1 MATLVSLCTLILFTY
16 LLPLVQSQQG
26 FISIDCGCNESY
38 EDGTTTI
45 EYKTDDQYISTGE
58 THHVS
63 PEYNPDWRALQTL
76 RSFPTGVRNC
86 YDIDISSGSGK
97 GKGGKY
103 LISADFYY
111 GNYDGLNSAP
121 EFDLYVGVNLWG
133 VVETSDNHTVFD
145 LIMVARMETVS
156 VCVVNTE
163 KGTPYISAI
172 ELRPLSDALYPAAT
186 VNTSLTLQG
195 RSNFASAT
203 EDVIRYPK
211 DKYDRRWWQVRGK
224 ASLPQLDT
232 RSTIKGNSG
241 YDVPS
246 VVMDT
251 ADSGDM
257 YNLWTNVFKNPILGY
272 HVYLHFM
279 EIQILNA
286 SQSRLIDIYFNNKIF
301 MTGFQ
306 PKYLQVDTLFNA
318 DPLSDIPNAFY
329 NLSASIGSTLPP
341 LLNAAE
347 VYAAVNWVI
356 NATTFGQDVDAI
368 QQIKRAYGIK
378 RNWMGDP
385 CLLNAYSWEGLAC
398 SNDNLP
404 RIISL
409 NLSSSGLNGNISA
422 SFADLKLIQT
432 LDLSGNNLVG
442 NIPDFLA
449 QLSSLTLLNL
459 DNNSLSGSIPL
470 PLRQRQS
477 LILSVIGNP
486 ELCKSES
493 FQKRSKHIWIIVVV
507 AVVIATTLLFLVTW
521 KLLCLRR
528 KQKGLTEVSGPIH
541 QGEHVNCFGVDFST
555 SLRKNTD
562 SAFKFNY
569 TTSVD
574 GSTRKGEIR
583 DGSFRLDNWGF
594 TDVDVVTMTNNFEKE
609 IGKGGFGTV
618 YLGEKSDGT
627 QVAVKRLKEMS
638 GGSRM
643 FLNEAKLLMK
653 VRHKNIVPFIGYCN
667 GVHKCLIY
675 MYMSGGNLRNYLS
688 DSNGAKDWLPRLK
701 ISLSVAKG
709 LEYMHNGCE
718 PVIVHRDIKP
728 ENILLNEK
736 LEAKLADFGLGKMF
750 PEENV
755 TQAESSIKGTLGYLD
770 PEYFECSIYREG
782 SDVYSFGVVLLQ
794 LITGKPVHFVE
805 ASKVMHIT
813 EWVDKKSEMSDIIDP
828 RLELS
833 YHKMSLEKAIGL
845 AKKCT
850 LIKSSSRPTMAH
862 VLSELTVC
870 WEIEKAEACIRAQD
884 SAAGFTS
891 SSTGYSLGSTQ
902 SDDDRFMRG
911 SS

>member
-1 MATLVSLCTLILFTY
+1 MCVY
-16 LLPLVQSQQG
+16 VG

-38 EDGTTTI
+38 VDGTTTI
-45 EYKTDDQYISTGE
+45 EYKSDDQYISTGE
-58 THHVS
+58 SHNIS
-63 PEYNPDWRALQTL
+63 PDEDNQDSWRALRTL

-86 YDIDISSGSGK
+86 YDIDIDISSGSGK

-103 LISADFYY
+103 LIRAVFYY
-111 GNYDGLNSAP
+111 GNYDSLNSAP
-121 EFDLYVGVNLWG
+121 EFDLYVGVNLWA
-133 VVETSDNHTVFD
+133 VVQTSDNATVFE
-145 LIMVARMETVS
+145 LIMVARMKTVS
-156 VCVVNTE
+156 VCLVNTG
-163 KGTPYISAI
+163 KGTPYISTI

-186 VNTSLTLQG
+186 VNTSLTFQG
-195 RSNFASAT
+195 RVNFASAT
-203 EDVIRYPK
+203 PDVIRYPK
-211 DKYDRRWWQVRGK
+211 DKYDRRWFPISGE
-224 ASLPQLDT
+224 ASLPPLDT
-232 RSTIKGNSG
+232 RLTIEGNSG

-251 ADSGDM
+251 ANSGDM
-257 YNLWTNVFKNPILGY
+257 YDLWTNVFKNPILGY
-272 HVYLHFM
+272 YVYLHFM

-306 PKYLQVDTLFNA
+306 PKYLYTDTIFNNE
-318 DPLSDIPNAFY
+318 PLSEFPNAFY
-329 NLSASIGSTLPP
+329 NLSTSIDSTLPP

-347 VYAAVNWVI
+347 LYAAVNWAI
-356 NATTFGQDVDAI
+356 DASTFGQDVDAI
-368 QQIKRAYGIK
+368 QQIKWAYGIK

-385 CLLNAYSWEGLAC
+385 CLPHAYSWEGLAC

-409 NLSSSGLNGNISA
+409 NLSSSGLNGKIST

-432 LDLSGNNLVG
+432 LDLSSNNLVG

-459 DNNSLSGSIPL
+459 DNHHLSGSIPL
-470 PLRQRQS
+470 PLLQRQS
-477 LILSVIGNP
+477 L
-486 ELCKSES
+486 
-493 FQKRSKHIWIIVVV
+493 
-507 AVVIATTLLFLVTW
+507 TL
-521 KLLCLRR
+521 
-528 KQKGLTEVSGPIH
+528 
-541 QGEHVNCFGVDFST
+541 
-555 SLRKNTD
+555 
-562 SAFKFNY
+562 
-569 TTSVD
+569 
-574 GSTRKGEIR
+574 RKGETR
-583 DGSFRLDNWGF
+583 DGSFHLDNWEF
-594 TDVDVVTMTNNFEKE
+594 ADADVVTMTNNFMKE

-638 GGSRM
+638 RGSRM

-653 VRHKNIVPFIGYCN
+653 VRHKNIVPFVGYCN

-675 MYMSGGNLRNYLS
+675 RYMSGGNLRDYLS
-688 DSNGAKDWLPRLK
+688 DSNGAKDWLLRLK

-718 PVIVHRDIKP
+718 PIIVHRDIKP

-736 LEAKLADFGLGKMF
+736 LEAKIADFGLGKMF

-755 TQAESSIKGTLGYLD
+755 TQVESSVKGTLGYLD
-770 PEYFECSIYREG
+770 PDDKYDRSEFTYFA
-782 SDVYSFGVVLLQ
+782 
-794 LITGKPVHFVE
+794 GKPVHFME
-805 ASKVMHIT
+805 ALKVMHIT
-813 EWVDKKSEMSDIIDP
+813 DWVEKKLEMSDIVDP

-833 YHKMSLEKAIGL
+833 YHKMSLEKAIDL

-850 LIKSSSRPTMAH
+850 LIKSSSRPTMGH

-870 WEIEKAEACIRAQD
+870 WEIEKAQARIRAQD
-884 SAAGFTS
+884 SAAGYMS
-891 SSTGYSLGSTQ
+891 SSTSYSLGSTQ
-902 SDDDRFMRG
+902 SDNKFMRG

>member
-1 MATLVSLCTLILFTY
+1 MVE
-16 LLPLVQSQQG
+16 G
-26 FISIDCGCNESY
+26 M
-38 EDGTTTI
+38 DGD
-45 EYKTDDQYISTGE
+45 ETGAA
-58 THHVS
+58 
-63 PEYNPDWRALQTL
+63 DRA
-76 RSFPTGVRNC
+76 
-86 YDIDISSGSGK
+86 
-97 GKGGKY
+97 
-103 LISADFYY
+103 
-111 GNYDGLNSAP
+111 
-121 EFDLYVGVNLWG
+121 
-133 VVETSDNHTVFD
+133 
-145 LIMVARMETVS
+145 ARA
-156 VCVVNTE
+156 
-163 KGTPYISAI
+163 G
-172 ELRPLSDALYPAAT
+172 
-186 VNTSLTLQG
+186 
-195 RSNFASAT
+195 
-203 EDVIRYPK
+203 YPK
-211 DKYDRRWWQVRGK
+211 DKYDRRWWPVQGK

-257 YNLWTNVFKNPILGY
+257 YSLWNNVFKNPILGY

-306 PKYLQVDTLFNA
+306 PKYLYTDTISNN
-318 DPLSDIPNAFY
+318 DPLSEFPNAFY

-356 NATTFGQDVDAI
+356 NASTFGQDVDAI

-449 QLSSLTLLNL
+449 QLSSLTLL
-459 DNNSLSGSIPL
+459 
-470 PLRQRQS
+470 
-477 LILSVIGNP
+477 
-486 ELCKSES
+486 
-493 FQKRSKHIWIIVVV
+493 
-507 AVVIATTLLFLVTW
+507 
-521 KLLCLRR
+521 
-528 KQKGLTEVSGPIH
+528 
-541 QGEHVNCFGVDFST
+541 T
-555 SLRKNTD
+555 S
-562 SAFKFNY
+562 A
-569 TTSVD
+569 D

-583 DGSFRLDNWGF
+583 DGSFRLDNWEF
-594 TDVDVVTMTNNFEKE
+594 TDVDVVTMTNNFKKE

-675 MYMSGGNLRNYLS
+675 RYMSGGNLRDYLS

-701 ISLSVAKG
+701 ISLSVAK
-709 LEYMHNGCE
+709 
-718 PVIVHRDIKP
+718 DD
-728 ENILLNEK
+728 
-736 LEAKLADFGLGKMF
+736 EAKIYGFDLRWKSPLKPQRMSLKLKVQSREPLDILI
-750 PEENV
+750 PRILNV
-755 TQAESSIKGTLGYLD
+755 AFIG
-770 PEYFECSIYREG
+770 R

-813 EWVDKKSEMSDIIDP
+813 EWVEKKSEMSDIIDP

-833 YHKMSLEKAIGL
+833 YHKTSLEKAIDL
-845 AKKCT
+845 AKKYT
-850 LIKSSSRPTMAH
+850 LIKSSSRPTMGH

-870 WEIEKAEACIRAQD
+870 WEIEKAQAHVRAQD
-884 SAAGFTS
+884 SAAGYTS
-891 SSTGYSLGSTQ
+891 SSTSYSLGSTQ
-902 SDDDRFMRG
+902 SDDDRFMR
-911 SS
+911 SSS